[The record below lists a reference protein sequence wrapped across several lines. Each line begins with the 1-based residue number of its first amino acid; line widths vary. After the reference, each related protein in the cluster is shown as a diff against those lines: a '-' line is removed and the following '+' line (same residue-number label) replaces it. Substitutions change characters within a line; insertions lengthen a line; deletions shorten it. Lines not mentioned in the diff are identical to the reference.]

1 MNFLKG
7 VKMNKMLFFCTVV
20 AGFMCGILC
29 ASQDYTSNCDE
40 IDTNSTQLDFF
51 GKACEIDDKNAT
63 LEVPMKF
70 NNHGN

>member
-1 MNFLKG
+1 
-7 VKMNKMLFFCTVV
+7 MNKMLFFCTVV
-20 AGFMCGILC
+20 AGFMFGTLC

-40 IDTNSTQLDFF
+40 IDTNSTQFDFF

-70 NNHGN
+70 NNHINQSKIK

>member
-1 MNFLKG
+1 MDFLKG

-29 ASQDYTSNCDE
+29 ASQDYTSNCD
-40 IDTNSTQLDFF
+40 DFF

-70 NNHGN
+70 KNHGN